1 MKTVDTLLKHQ
12 QNKSRTKTFVSV
24 LKIFLVPKNS
34 YFKLFL
40 SFKECTLFLRDLL
53 KIIFEGLRILNL
65 LGWSETSTYVGIFVR
80 VKINHILTFNLTFN
94 IYQVINP
101 YIYCLLIILQRR
113 YISFTACLL
122 TVRFLHIIS

>member
-1 MKTVDTLLKHQ
+1 MKTVDTLLQHQ
-12 QNKSRTKTFVSV
+12 QNKFRTKTFDSV

-65 LGWSETSTYVGIFVR
+65 LG
-80 VKINHILTFNLTFN
+80 
-94 IYQVINP
+94 
-101 YIYCLLIILQRR
+101 
-113 YISFTACLL
+113 
-122 TVRFLHIIS
+122 